1 MEFLLC
7 LIGSTLFAFFLIWC
21 CWRVTYP
28 IARGELH
35 IAGVV
40 WKYRIGRIPFPYADA
55 TMLVYS
61 LVATVMMVKH
71 YAEQWLYW
79 TAANVMCIYMWV
91 LPTLDGEGSLP
102 IVVMWTVFTINALY
116 GLYKWYWV
124 KENK

>member
-40 WKYRIGRIPFPYADA
+40 WEYRIGRIPFFTAGKQYLFLFRGFVLLNENGLKELV
-55 TMLVYS
+55 TMSKAPFTLIEMSFHDYYCTKRKVVVVCTLVS
-61 LVATVMMVKH
+61 LFVTICLM
-71 YAEQWLYW
+71 E
-79 TAANVMCIYMWV
+79 V
-91 LPTLDGEGSLP
+91 L
-102 IVVMWTVFTINALY
+102 
-116 GLYKWYWV
+116 
-124 KENK
+124 